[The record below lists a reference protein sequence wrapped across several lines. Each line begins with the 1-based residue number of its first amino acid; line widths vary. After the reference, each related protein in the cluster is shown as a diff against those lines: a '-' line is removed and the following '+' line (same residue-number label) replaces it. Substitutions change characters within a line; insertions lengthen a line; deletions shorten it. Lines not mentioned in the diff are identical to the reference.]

1 MLGPEGRDFAPAQPR
16 HSLPSPVGG
25 AGSPR
30 RTTTPVMPRGRRG
43 PSRPEAPRS
52 PPGLVVSSSGPGFAT
67 CLGFGTCPRLGR
79 ASRPS
84 APPSPLRSHVPP
96 PAWLSLLT
104 WTPPRRSGS
113 SGAGRGPRGRRAAPE
128 SACSGAPRGA
138 TSGARLG
145 EARRGRLR
153 AAFPRVLPVA
163 LPASRDPSGAARRVR
178 RPPGRPVSGKSRSA
192 EERGGTRAGEGRGG
206 LCCPPLVGP
215 RRCPLRPRPPSPAA
229 TTMATV
235 AGWAWGWLA
244 LLLGVLAADARAR
257 RSQDLRCGACRALVD
272 ELEWEISRVDPK
284 KTIQMGSFRINPDG
298 SQSVV
303 EVPYARSEA
312 HLTELLERVCEQMKE
327 YGEQP
332 DPGGQRKNYVRVA
345 ARPGPGP
352 DPGPQLEGVR
362 LDGDITS
369 SLKFACESIVEEFE
383 DELIEFFSHEAEN
396 VKDRLCSKR
405 TDLCDHAL
413 HIPHDEL

>member
-1 MLGPEGRDFAPAQPR
+1 
-16 HSLPSPVGG
+16 
-25 AGSPR
+25 
-30 RTTTPVMPRGRRG
+30 
-43 PSRPEAPRS
+43 
-52 PPGLVVSSSGPGFAT
+52 
-67 CLGFGTCPRLGR
+67 
-79 ASRPS
+79 
-84 APPSPLRSHVPP
+84 
-96 PAWLSLLT
+96 
-104 WTPPRRSGS
+104 
-113 SGAGRGPRGRRAAPE
+113 
-128 SACSGAPRGA
+128 
-138 TSGARLG
+138 
-145 EARRGRLR
+145 
-153 AAFPRVLPVA
+153 
-163 LPASRDPSGAARRVR
+163 
-178 RPPGRPVSGKSRSA
+178 
-192 EERGGTRAGEGRGG
+192 
-206 LCCPPLVGP
+206 
-215 RRCPLRPRPPSPAA
+215 
-229 TTMATV
+229 MATV
-235 AGWAWGWLA
+235 AACRLA
-244 LLLGVLAADARAR
+244 LLLGVLTGHARAR

-272 ELEWEISRVDPK
+272 ELEWEIARVDPR

-345 ARPGPGP
+345 ARPGP

-362 LDGDITS
+362 LDGDIAS